1 MAQVTIYLDDE
12 TAARMRDSA
21 KTSGLSMSAWLAR
34 LIRQKTA
41 ASWPDEVRAL
51 AGAWADDDFPS
62 AEQLR
67 APLGSDLPREAF

>member
-12 TAARMRDSA
+12 TAERMRAFA
-21 KTSGLSMSAWLAR
+21 KSSGVSMSAWLAQLVR
-34 LIRQKTA
+34 EKMSS
-41 ASWPDEVRAL
+41 SWPAEVRSL

-67 APLGSDLPREAF
+67 SPLGMDVPREAF